1 MLKKTPY
8 DIVKNR
14 RVTEKARVFEQ
25 LQYNS
30 SNPSVKKCDSPKAV
44 FVVDRK
50 ANKIEI
56 ARAIE
61 EIYADKNVKVVAVN
75 TINVKPRMR
84 RVRGRQGLTSG
95 FKKAV
100 VTFRAGDSIDEKA

>member
-8 DIVKNR
+8 DIIKNR
-14 RVTEKARVFEQ
+14 RVTEKARMCEQ

-30 SNPSVKKCDSPKAV
+30 SNPSVKKCDAPKAV

-56 ARAIE
+56 ARAVE
-61 EIYADKNVKVVAVN
+61 EIYADRNVKVVAVN
-75 TINVKPRMR
+75 TINVKSRKR
-84 RVRGRQGLTSG
+84 RVRGREGLTAA

>member
-8 DIVKNR
+8 DIIKNR
-14 RVTEKARVFEQ
+14 RMTEKARVLEQ
-25 LQYNS
+25 LQFNS

-44 FVVDRK
+44 FLVERK

-75 TINVKPRMR
+75 TINIKPRTR
-84 RVRGRQGLTSG
+84 RVRGREGVTSA

-100 VTFRAGDSIDEKA
+100 VTFRAGDSIDEKV